1 MKKTEENIKT
11 LTMDMTAIT
20 VENINYKEELKKK
33 TAKPLLWVAI
43 VSIIMFFTGLTS
55 AVIVSQGGGGFLA
68 IEMPFPFLISTIV
81 IVVSS
86 VTFQFAVISAKKGN
100 FGITK
105 LFVGVTFLL
114 GMLFVVTQYMGWV
127 VLHENGYYLAGKES
141 TQESSY
147 LYLLTGLHV
156 AHLIGGLIS
165 LLIVLI
171 KTMRNKYRVDNING
185 MQVSLTYWHFL
196 GALWVYLF
204 FFLRFIIA

>member
-1 MKKTEENIKT
+1 MTS
-11 LTMDMTAIT
+11 LTAD
-20 VENINYKEELKKK
+20 NINYKEELKKK

-43 VSIIMFFTGLTS
+43 VSIVMFFTGLTS

-68 IEMPFPFLISTIV
+68 IEMPSAFTISTFV
-81 IVVSS
+81 IILSS
-86 VTFQFAVISAKKGN
+86 VAFQFAVITAKKGN
-100 FGITK
+100 FGSAKI
-105 LFVGVTFLL
+105 FIVVTFLL
-114 GMLFVVTQYMGWV
+114 GLLFVATQYMGWT
-127 VLHENGYYLAGKES
+127 VLHENGYYLAGKDS

-165 LLIVLI
+165 LIIVLI
-171 KTMRNKYRVDNING
+171 KTIRNKYRVDNTNG